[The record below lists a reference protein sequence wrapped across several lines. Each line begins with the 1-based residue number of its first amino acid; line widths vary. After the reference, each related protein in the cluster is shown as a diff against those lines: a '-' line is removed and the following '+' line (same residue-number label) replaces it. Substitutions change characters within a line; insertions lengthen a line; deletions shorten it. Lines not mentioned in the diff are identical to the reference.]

1 MPSQWLPLTFSD
13 FDSLQS
19 TKLQYYQAVQYVA
32 AIGRKYL
39 EKSKY
44 DESAI
49 LLWDGDQKLLKGN
62 LITAKLSFRVML
74 SIANFCIVIE
84 SESGELLSECPLE
97 GKTHRQVL
105 VWLEE
110 QMALLGLD
118 TSQLVITPPYDL
130 PENFGKLSKT
140 LTCGE
145 EEAVRDL
152 ENYFNNGDLILT
164 EVKKAFRSADVRCW
178 PKKMDLTTRIIVN
191 NTGNLETSSYTTVGL
206 SFGDREM
213 SHPYFY
219 AAPWPYPVTDDL
231 PELSCGRW
239 VSDQWVGAV
248 LEAPDILASDNQY
261 KAVRTF
267 ISECFGV
274 LRKVMIY

>member
-13 FDSLQS
+13 FESLHAS
-19 TKLQYYQAVQYVA
+19 KLQYYQAVQYVA

-49 LLWDGDQKLLKGN
+49 LVWDSDQKLLKGN
-62 LITAKLSFRVML
+62 LIAAKSNFRVVM
-74 SIANFCIVIE
+74 SISGFYMAIE
-84 SESGELLSECPLE
+84 SDDGDIISECQLE

-110 QMALLGLD
+110 QMANMGLD
-118 TSQLVITPPYDL
+118 SSQFVITPPYDL
-130 PENFGKLSKT
+130 PDSFGKLSKT
-140 LTCGE
+140 LTSGS

-152 ENYFNNGDLILT
+152 EFYFNNGDLILT

-178 PKKMDLTTRIIVN
+178 PKKMDITTRIIVN
-191 NTGNLETSSYTTVGL
+191 NTGNLDTSSYTTVGL
-206 SFGDREM
+206 SFGDKEIP
-213 SHPYFY
+213 HPYFY
-219 AAPWPYPVTDDL
+219 AAPWPYPSVADL
-231 PELSCGRW
+231 PELSCGKW
-239 VSDQWVGAV
+239 LNDQWVGAV
-248 LEAPDILASDNQY
+248 LEAPVILAADDQY
-261 KAVRTF
+261 RLVRTF